1 MLDLPPIRSLNDPT
15 IIPLRQPPSPPYPVL
30 TPCALPFNLTSCAT
44 NAAVTQLGRLA
55 SSRCTAVNRVIE
67 QISACRLV
75 STSSHATKPP
85 RAPSSAIS
93 VCSTCRHGYQDR
105 CPHDCFLSSSRS
117 RVVEF
122 GLRFKDVTPE
132 TTDFLIN
139 IRQVDEN
146 STQPA
151 VCDTRNPT
159 ASISPQKRSTAISR
173 PRWRSL
179 KSDPRLAET
188 ELYSNLTNRFQNS
201 AFFSFPCLF
210 LCSISDVVVCWN
222 RLPSV
227 GA

>member
-1 MLDLPPIRSLNDPT
+1 M
-15 IIPLRQPPSPPYPVL
+15 L
-30 TPCALPFNLTSCAT
+30 TPCTLLFNPTSSTT
-44 NAAVTQLGRLA
+44 NAAVTQLSRLA

-75 STSSHATKPP
+75 FNILSCNKTAAWPLISHF
-85 RAPSSAIS
+85 I
-93 VCSTCRHGYQDR
+93 CSTCRHGYQGR
-105 CPHDCFLSSSRS
+105 CPHDRFLSPSRS

-151 VCDTRNPT
+151 VYDTRNPT
-159 ASISPQKRSTAISR
+159 ASIPPQKRRSTAISR

-188 ELYSNLTNRFQNS
+188 ELYFNLTNRFQNP
-201 AFFSFPCLF
+201 AFFSFPYLF